1 MYQLTGDQPLTPSRG
16 PSEADWMTWLGTLQR
31 RRNLVLIVA
40 GGFFLFVAILTFLIP
55 RTYTTEVKFIA
66 GSQATG
72 SDDVAVNSSLPL
84 LNALLSSSGTTT
96 AETYAELLQ
105 ETPPAQRVIDQLDLN
120 ISPDELLSHVKV
132 KPITNTAILT
142 ASVSWHNAAQSAAIA
157 NALAS
162 AFVDYRRDM
171 VSQQAQKALDYLGTQ
186 LPQAEQDVHRTSQAL
201 AQYEAAHKVVDIAQ
215 QTQDRITT
223 NNTVEARLAALQVDR
238 SQAQAQLDNV
248 HAQLAVLPQT
258 MSGNQ
263 QTAPNPILSELQTQ
277 LAQIT
282 VQLNEARAHYTD
294 EHPTVISLKEQQ
306 SELRQAIALEA
317 PTVVSGL
324 TTIPNPVY
332 QQLQQQA
339 ATLQSQLASDSSQT
353 SVLRQQLAGLQPAIA
368 ALPGEAAQLA
378 TLERRAK
385 LSQDV
390 YDELQRKNGEAMVA
404 RSSALSDVTVVQ
416 PATADDASV
425 TPNTKI
431 NLILGLLLGLLL
443 GVGVALAA
451 DIVDTRL
458 HGEGDVE
465 QRLALPVLASFPLA
479 GAEQLSALPW
489 LQSVTIESYFEFV
502 TALRYASSTR
512 LRTIAIT
519 SARQGEGKS
528 TVAVNTAIALAEV
541 EPRILLIDGD
551 LRRPSLHTKLGI
563 RPTQGLSDVLVGTA
577 VYEDVIHSTKHA
589 GLDLLSAGT
598 RTPNSYRLLQS
609 EQFDEL
615 LARAA
620 ESYKTIII
628 DAPAVEPIIDAAILA
643 AHTDGTVFVI
653 ASSETDTNV
662 AKRAIAKLHG
672 AGVRNIL
679 GAVLNKTSPKR
690 NAEFNHYYLDADER
704 PALA

>member
-1 MYQLTGDQPLTPSRG
+1 M
-16 PSEADWMTWLGTLQR
+16 
-31 RRNLVLIVA
+31 A
-40 GGFFLFVAILTFLIP
+40 GG
-55 RTYTTEVKFIA
+55 
-66 GSQATG
+66 
-72 SDDVAVNSSLPL
+72 
-84 LNALLSSSGTTT
+84 
-96 AETYAELLQ
+96 
-105 ETPPAQRVIDQLDLN
+105 
-120 ISPDELLSHVKV
+120 
-132 KPITNTAILT
+132 
-142 ASVSWHNAAQSAAIA
+142 
-157 NALAS
+157 
-162 AFVDYRRDM
+162 
-171 VSQQAQKALDYLGTQ
+171 
-186 LPQAEQDVHRTSQAL
+186 
-201 AQYEAAHKVVDIAQ
+201 
-215 QTQDRITT
+215 
-223 NNTVEARLAALQVDR
+223 
-238 SQAQAQLDNV
+238 
-248 HAQLAVLPQT
+248 
-258 MSGNQ
+258 Q

-282 VQLNEARAHYTD
+282 VQLQEARAHYTD
-294 EHPTVISLKEQQ
+294 EHPTVISLKQQ
-306 SELRQAIALEA
+306 QAELKHAISLEA
-317 PTVVSGL
+317 PTIVSSQN
-324 TTIPNPVY
+324 TITNPVY
-332 QQLQQQA
+332 STLEQQA
-339 ATLQSQLASDSSQT
+339 ATLRSQLASDSAQT
-353 SVLRQQLAGLQPAIA
+353 SVLRRQLAGLQPAIA
-368 ALPGEAAQLA
+368 QLPGEAAQLA
-378 TLERRAK
+378 ALQRRAK
-385 LSQDV
+385 LAEDV

-416 PATADDASV
+416 PATAQDASV
-425 TPNTKI
+425 SPNTKV
-431 NLILGLLLGLLL
+431 NLILGALLGLLL
-443 GVGVALAA
+443 GIGVALAA
-451 DIVDTRL
+451 DIIDTRI

-479 GAEQLSALPW
+479 GPDQIAALPW
-489 LQSVTIESYFEFV
+489 LQSVTIESYFQFV

-589 GLDLLSAGT
+589 GLDLLAAGT

-609 EQFDEL
+609 DQFDEL

-662 AKRAIAKLHG
+662 AKRAIAKLHS

-679 GAVLNKTSPKR
+679 GAVLNKTSPQR
-690 NAEFNHYYLDADER
+690 NAELNHYYLDADER
-704 PALA
+704 PALT